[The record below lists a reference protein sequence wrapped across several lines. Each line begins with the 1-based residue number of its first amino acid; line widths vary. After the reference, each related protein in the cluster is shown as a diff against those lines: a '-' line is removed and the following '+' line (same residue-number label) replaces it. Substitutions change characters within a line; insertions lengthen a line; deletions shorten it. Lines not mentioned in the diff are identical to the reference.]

1 MAESICIIGAGSGGS
16 VAAARLSL
24 AGHRVTL
31 FNRSPGRLQPYADQ
45 GGIGLTAEGVEHGV
59 VPIHALTTDIGVAAA
74 AAHTLLVM
82 APTSGL
88 EYYAAQLAPHLR
100 PQHTILLAPGHTGG
114 ALLVDKVL
122 RSRRPDLHV
131 AVGETHTLPYIC
143 RVTSAAHVTL
153 WRRAERLLASV
164 LPTASIN
171 RNEFFDRYRPFI
183 DNLDIVDTV
192 LVTSLSNHNAVMHSP
207 GMLLNA
213 GWIESKPQAFRYY
226 AEGHSPAVGRVI
238 DAVDAERIRIGAA
251 FGIELDSFIDFFYS
265 AGYTSTD
272 AWRSGRADIAITHS
286 EPNAEIFAPPS
297 LDHRYIH
304 EDIGFGL
311 VPMMALAALAGVEVP
326 AMRALVALAEVA
338 TGFPLLRDGL
348 NARRLGLDNISF
360 AEFVHRIAMPGPDHQ
375 PA

>member
-31 FNRSPGRLQPYADQ
+31 FNRSAERLRPYADQ
-45 GGIGLTAEGVEHGV
+45 GGIVLTAEGVEHGV
-59 VPIHALTTDIGVAAA
+59 VPIHALTSDIGTAAA
-74 AAHTLLVM
+74 AADTVLIM

-88 EYYAAQLAPHLR
+88 EYYAEALAPHLR
-100 PQHTILLAPGHTGG
+100 SPHTLLLAPGHTGG

-122 RSRRPDLHV
+122 RSQRPGLHV

-143 RVTSAAHVTL
+143 RMTSPGHVTL
-153 WRRAERLLASV
+153 WRRADRLLASV
-164 LPTASIN
+164 LPSPTIGRDA
-171 RNEFFDRYRPFI
+171 FFDRYRPFI
-183 DNLDIVDTV
+183 DNLNIVDSV

-213 GWIESKPQAFRYY
+213 GWIESKPEAFRYY

-238 DAVDAERIRIGAA
+238 DAIDAERLRIGSA
-251 FGIELDSFIDFFYS
+251 FGVKLDSFIDFFHS
-265 AGYTSTD
+265 AGYTSTN
-272 AWRSGRADIAITHS
+272 AWRSGRSDVAITHS
-286 EPNAEIFAPPS
+286 APNAGILSPPS

-311 VPMMALAALAGVEVP
+311 VPMIALAELAGVDVP
-326 AMRALVALAEVA
+326 AMRALVSLAEVA
-338 TGFPLLRDGL
+338 TGFALQRDGL
-348 NARRLGLDNISF
+348 NAQRLGLDGVSL
-360 AEFVHRIAMPGPDHQ
+360 AEFVTRIAVPGQNHQ